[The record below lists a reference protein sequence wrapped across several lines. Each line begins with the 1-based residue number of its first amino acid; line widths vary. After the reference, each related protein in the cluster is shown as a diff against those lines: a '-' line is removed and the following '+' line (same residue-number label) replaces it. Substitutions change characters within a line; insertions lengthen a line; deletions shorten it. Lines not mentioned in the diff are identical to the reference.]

1 MFRLCWERGN
11 CARKEYAKQYS
22 KEINWMIDLREN
34 TQKIVVWSWL
44 CKSIASRI
52 KTNAERKLE
61 RAYLL
66 TVECFGRF
74 SGGRRSIFL
83 LLTETTQW
91 KNLLQRKHTWIWL
104 PFEVSTKQIG
114 RRSIGREAPDDKTD
128 DNTIAWLYLKE
139 TVDICWQICNVDR
152 LDRVKH
158 RNRVLEPKLS
168 IENLLRSTSYLK
180 LMSLLEAIF
189 LFVSQF

>member
-66 TVECFGRF
+66 TVECFARF

-104 PFEVSTKQIG
+104 PFEVSTMQIG

-128 DNTIAWLYLKE
+128 DNTIAWLCLKE
-139 TVDICWQICNVDR
+139 TVDICWQIYNVDR

>member
-11 CARKEYAKQYS
+11 CTRKEYAKQYS
-22 KEINWMIDLREN
+22 KGINWTIDWREN
-34 TQKIVVWSWL
+34 TQKIFVWSWL
-44 CKSIASRI
+44 CKSIASRV

-61 RAYLL
+61 RAFLL
-66 TVECFGRF
+66 TVECFARF
-74 SGGRRSIFL
+74 YGGRRSIFL

-91 KNLLQRKHTWIWL
+91 KNLLQRKHTLIWL

-114 RRSIGREAPDDKTD
+114 RRSLGREEPDDKTD
-128 DNTIAWLYLKE
+128 DNTIAWLCLKE

-152 LDRVKH
+152 FDRVKH

>member
-1 MFRLCWERGN
+1 M
-11 CARKEYAKQYS
+11 KEYAKQYS
-22 KEINWMIDLREN
+22 KGINWTIDWREN

-66 TVECFGRF
+66 TVECFARF

-114 RRSIGREAPDDKTD
+114 RRSLGREAPDDKTD